1 MCVYIEKVLFC
12 IVVYING
19 VLTYRKYVKEQKAI
33 REEMSR
39 VSSKNIF
46 RVQEQV
52 NSLRQQL
59 SVVSNGLQRN
69 AVAIA
74 KLKEE
79 SNKVR
84 MF

>member
-1 MCVYIEKVLFC
+1 
-12 IVVYING
+12 
-19 VLTYRKYVKEQKAI
+19 
-33 REEMSR
+33 MSR

-52 NSLRQQL
+52 NALKQQL

-79 SNKVR
+79 SNCVGLFYFKT
-84 MF
+84 FF

>member
-1 MCVYIEKVLFC
+1 
-12 IVVYING
+12 
-19 VLTYRKYVKEQKAI
+19 
-33 REEMSR
+33 MSR

-52 NSLRQQL
+52 NALKQQL

-79 SNKVR
+79 SNCVGLFYFKTFFKIVTLIIKGDYR
-84 MF
+84 KLPT